1 MTGIGLVQLEPV
13 LGDLAG
19 NRQRSVEG
27 IHAAASKG
35 ADLIVLPELSSSGYN
50 FAGRAEATCNAEW
63 VPGPTTDAWTEA
75 ARDTGTYVV
84 GGVCEQDGDD
94 LFNTAALVG
103 PDGLIGIY
111 RKLHLFDREQ
121 LSFRPGNRGL
131 PVFSLPFGRVGMVI
145 CYDLRFVE
153 TTRILSTQGA
163 DLIAVPTNWVP
174 TLKPEGEWDEA
185 GFSPQGRL
193 TTALSSLNGVF
204 IAAADRVGEERG
216 LRYLGASLLTSPDGD
231 VLLGP
236 LPKAEPAVAVCEVDF
251 AEVQKARVRS
261 ERIAPFRERR
271 TDVYGQH
278 LGYEPQKWDQST
290 TAERAEVVSGLG
302 K

>member
-1 MTGIGLVQLEPV
+1 MTTRIGLVQLDPV

-19 NRQRSVEG
+19 NRDRAVEG
-27 IHAAASKG
+27 IRAATGEG
-35 ADLIVLPELSSSGYN
+35 ADLVVLPELCSSGYN
-50 FAGRAEATCNAEW
+50 FSDRAEALSCAETI
-63 VPGPTTDAWTEA
+63 PGPTTDCWARVATE
-75 ARDTGTYVV
+75 TGSFIA
-84 GGVCEQDGDD
+84 GGVCERDGED

-121 LSFRPGNRGL
+121 LSFCPGNRGL

-174 TLKPEGEWDEA
+174 TFNPNGEWDEA

-193 TTALSSLNGVF
+193 TAALSNLNGVF
-204 IAAADRVGEERG
+204 IAAADRVGEESG
-216 LRYLGASLLTSPDGD
+216 LRYLGASLLTGPEGD

-236 LPKAEPAVAVCEVDF
+236 LPRTDPAVAVCDIDLKD
-251 AEVQKARVRS
+251 VQSAQVRT
-261 ERIAPFRERR
+261 ERIAPYRERR
-271 TDVYGQH
+271 TDVYGEH
-278 LGYEPQKWDQST
+278 LGYTPSPDLAQ
-290 TAERAEVVSGLG
+290 
-302 K
+302 

>member
-1 MTGIGLVQLEPV
+1 VAVRIGLVQLDPV

-19 NRQRSVEG
+19 NRDRSVEG
-27 IHAAASKG
+27 IRAAAGEG
-35 ADLIVLPELSSSGYN
+35 AHVVVLPELCSSGYN
-50 FAGRAEATCNAEW
+50 FADRAEALACSEP
-63 VPGPTTDAWTEA
+63 VPGPTTNCWAQV
-75 ARDTGTYVV
+75 ARETGCYVA
-84 GGVCEQDGDD
+84 GGVCERDRDD

-103 PDGLIGIY
+103 PDGLVGIY

-174 TLKPEGEWDEA
+174 TFNPEGEWDEA

-193 TTALSSLNGVF
+193 TAALSSLNAVF

-216 LRYLGASLLTSPDGD
+216 LRYLGASLITGPEGD

-236 LPKAEPAVAVCEVDF
+236 LPKTEPAVAVCEINLED
-251 AEVQKARVRS
+251 VQKARVRT
-261 ERIAPFRERR
+261 ERIALYRERR
-271 TDVYGQH
+271 TDVYGEH
-278 LGYEPQKWDQST
+278 LGYRPE
-290 TAERAEVVSGLG
+290 TAAGQ
-302 K
+302 

>member
-19 NRQRSVEG
+19 NRQRAVEG
-27 IHAAASKG
+27 IYAAAREG
-35 ADLIVLPELSSSGYN
+35 AELIVLPELCSSGYN
-50 FAGRAEATCNAEW
+50 FAGRDEAARYAEPI
-63 VPGPTTDAWTEA
+63 PGPTTDAWTRVAGE
-75 ARDTGTYVV
+75 TGCYVV
-84 GGVCEQDGDD
+84 GGICEQDGGD

-103 PDGLIGIY
+103 PDGVIGVY
-111 RKLHLFDREQ
+111 RKLHLFNREQ
-121 LSFRPGNRGL
+121 LSFAPGNRGL

-174 TLKPEGEWDEA
+174 TFKPQGEWDEA

-193 TTALSSLNGVF
+193 TTALSTLNGVF

-216 LRYLGASLLTSPDGD
+216 LRYLGASLLASPEGD

-236 LPKAEPAVAVCEVDF
+236 LPKTEPAVAALDVDL
-251 AEVQKARVRS
+251 ADVQRARVRS

-271 TDVYGQH
+271 TDVYGEH
-278 LGYEPQKWDQST
+278 LGYQPELWSQTVPAGHGVAVTEGS
-290 TAERAEVVSGLG
+290 R
-302 K
+302 